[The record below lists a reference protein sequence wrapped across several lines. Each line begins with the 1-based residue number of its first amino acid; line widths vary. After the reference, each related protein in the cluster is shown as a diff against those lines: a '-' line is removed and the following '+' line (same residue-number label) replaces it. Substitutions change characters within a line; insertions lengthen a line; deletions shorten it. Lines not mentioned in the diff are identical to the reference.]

1 MAQDQLSP
9 LPALLARSP
18 VAPLLSG
25 LYGTGVFFR
34 NRWFDNI
41 ESASIKVNR
50 PVISIGGIRAGG
62 TGKTPATILVA
73 SLLNTLDYTPAIL
86 SRGYRR
92 VSRSFKIVE
101 PYETVDWKEIGDE
114 PSMIHNAHPECWMG
128 IYHDRVFSAI
138 ELEKRLP
145 QNAVFLLDDGFQHRR
160 IRRDLDIVCLH
171 DHTLEDRLIPHGFLR
186 ESLNALKR
194 ANVAFLI
201 GSPEKNAE
209 LKIALEKKYSNLE
222 IFELLYKPQGFVH
235 AQSKTLL
242 SELPFTIAVALS
254 GIARPERF
262 FNTLKQKGLNLHK
275 ELVFPDH
282 YQFRKDEI
290 SHIQKLYS
298 HGLITTEKDAIRL
311 LDNNVAPEA
320 DFWYLKM
327 SLVFNTEDSLNR
339 FNKLLKEKF

>member
-1 MAQDQLSP
+1 MTLDQLSP

-18 VAPLLSG
+18 VAPMLSSF
-25 LYGTGVFFR
+25 YGTGIHFR
-34 NRWFDNI
+34 NCWFDNI
-41 ESASIKVNR
+41 ESASKKVNR

-73 SLLNTLDYTPAIL
+73 SLLSQLDYTPAIL

-92 VSRSFKIVE
+92 VSRSLRLVE
-101 PYETVDWKEIGDE
+101 PHETVDWKEIGDE
-114 PSMIHNAHPECWMG
+114 PSMIHNAQPECWMG
-128 IYHDRVFSAI
+128 IYHDRVAAATD
-138 ELEKRLP
+138 LEKRIP
-145 QNAVFLLDDGFQHRR
+145 QKAVFLLDDGFQHRK

-171 DHTLEDRLIPHGFLR
+171 EDTLNDRIIPHGFLR
-186 ESLNALKR
+186 EPLSALER
-194 ANVAFLI
+194 ADIAFLI
-201 GSPEKNAE
+201 GSSQKNDA

-235 AQSKTLL
+235 AQSKTLQ
-242 SELPFTIAVALS
+242 SELPFTTAVALS

-262 FNTLKQKGLNLHK
+262 FNILKQKGLNLHK

-311 LDNNVAPEA
+311 LDNNVAPEG

-327 SLVFNTEDSLNR
+327 SLDFNTEDSLNR